1 MSKSK
6 TGIAS
11 GVVGQDFDDF
21 LAEEGIAA
29 EVQAKAIKKVVV
41 AMLESAAVSQVE
53 LARRLQTSRTQVRR
67 LLDPD
72 NTSITLASLQRAAGA
87 VGHRLVV
94 GFEPIH

>member
-11 GVVGQDFDDF
+11 GAVGQDFDDF

-67 LLDPD
+67 LMDPD

-94 GFEPIH
+94 GFEPIG

>member
-1 MSKSK
+1 MSRSK
-6 TGIAS
+6 REIAS
-11 GVVGQDFDDF
+11 SAVGQDFDEF
-21 LAEEGIAA
+21 LTEEGIAA

-41 AMLESAAVSQVE
+41 AMLESAEISQVE

-72 NTSITLASLQRAAGA
+72 NTSITLGSLQRAAGA